1 MTLRRALTLLFSA
14 LALVAGCQGD
24 PDQLELADLDAAERQ
39 VVERYVILER
49 ARAITLADPARGV
62 AVLDSLAAAWG
73 DSASREAE
81 AALTT
86 RPARATLIHD
96 LLRRLLEAEQDSLVH
111 APEPRRLTAP
121 LPTPV
126 PSD

>member
-1 MTLRRALTLLFSA
+1 MTSRLFPILLCGA
-14 LALVAGCQGD
+14 LAVIAGCQAE
-24 PDQLELADLDAAERQ
+24 PEFLELADLDAAERQ

-62 AVLDSLAAAWG
+62 AILDSLAAAWG
-73 DSASREAE
+73 DSVAREAE

-86 RPARATLIHD
+86 RPERANLVHD

-111 APEPRRLTAP
+111 APEPRRLAAP
-121 LPTPV
+121 LPVPV
-126 PSD
+126 PVE